1 MCHHHCPPHINKKKI
16 VFIFETKIA
25 NHYTMESSSSK
36 GECPSVFS
44 VEMTQKEALRK
55 AADPLAS
62 VWCPK
67 STTGSPLTKA
77 KQGPLNIQSNALPT
91 ELFWPWITSL

>member
-1 MCHHHCPPHINKKKI
+1 MEFGKYVCLTLLGHACVIIIVPLTLIKKKI

-36 GECPSVFS
+36 GECPSVFN

-62 VWCPK
+62 VGVQKALQAP
-67 STTGSPLTKA
+67 SNKA
-77 KQGPLNIQSNALPT
+77 KQDL
-91 ELFWPWITSL
+91 